1 MGRVSEFRSV
11 CGMEELGALNQLCK
25 AVLAEFLGTA
35 LLVLVGCG
43 SCIGGWGENTSP
55 TIVQIA
61 LAFGVTVATIAQCI
75 GGVSGGHINPAVTC
89 AMMITGRCSFIRSGL
104 YIVGQCCGA
113 IAGAALLKAITPEA
127 QRGALGSTLVNEGL
141 TSVQGL
147 GVEFCITFVLVL
159 TVFAACDE
167 HRLDV
172 QGSVPLAIGLSI
184 TACHCFAIRYTGSS
198 MNTARSFGPAVMTGL
213 WENHWVYWVG
223 PILGGITAGLLYQHV
238 FACPPPEP
246 EHIER
251 LKLQSLLKIRE
262 KEIITD
268 RTTCI

>member
-184 TACHCFAIRYTGSS
+184 TACHCFAVSKCLYWICYLIINHVNEIRFS
-198 MNTARSFGPAVMTGL
+198 
-213 WENHWVYWVG
+213 
-223 PILGGITAGLLYQHV
+223 
-238 FACPPPEP
+238 
-246 EHIER
+246 
-251 LKLQSLLKIRE
+251 
-262 KEIITD
+262 IIIF
-268 RTTCI
+268 RFVSK